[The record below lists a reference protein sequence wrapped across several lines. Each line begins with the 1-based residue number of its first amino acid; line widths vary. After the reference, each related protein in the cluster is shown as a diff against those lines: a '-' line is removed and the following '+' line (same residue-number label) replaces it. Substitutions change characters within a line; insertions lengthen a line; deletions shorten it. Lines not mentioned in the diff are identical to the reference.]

1 MGAMPAL
8 DHVDLATSIVQL
20 RHAIVRTR
28 DSESRAALREVEV
41 RLRRALGPTI
51 PKKKAAAVLG
61 ISVTAL
67 DRWVDRGFLPVVERP
82 GSSRH
87 ELESRP
93 FLELAAEVHRLK
105 VAGVVTHGRVAPAV
119 KRLGWRPNAAGRRV
133 LRLDVAALPRPNI
146 SEQELLANFRTTTP
160 EQRLSEAAELSRFLV
175 PVSQSAERAA

>member
-1 MGAMPAL
+1 MPAV
-8 DHVDLATSIVQL
+8 DHADLATSIVQL
-20 RHAIVRTR
+20 RHAIVKTR
-28 DSESRAALREVEV
+28 DSEARAALREVEV

-93 FLELAAEVHRLK
+93 FLELAAQVARLRLD
-105 VAGVVTHGRVAPAV
+105 GVVTHGRVAPAV
-119 KRLGWRPNAAGRRV
+119 KRLGWKPLTAGRRI
-133 LRLDVAALPRPNI
+133 LRLDVAALPRPNVN
-146 SEQELLANFRTTTP
+146 EQELVANFRSTTP
-160 EQRLSEAAELSRFLV
+160 EQRVREAAELSRFLV
-175 PVSQSAERAA
+175 RSGESTERTA

>member
-1 MGAMPAL
+1 MPAL
-8 DHVDLATSIVQL
+8 DHADLATSIVQL
-20 RHAIVRTR
+20 RYAIVKTR
-28 DSESRAALREVEV
+28 DSEARTALREVEV

-93 FLELAAEVHRLK
+93 FLELAAQVARLRLD
-105 VAGVVTHGRVAPAV
+105 GVVTHGRVAPAV

-146 SEQELLANFRTTTP
+146 SAEELLANFSSTTP
-160 EQRLSEAAELSRFLV
+160 EQRVREAAELSRFLV
-175 PVSQSAERAA
+175 PPGESIGRAV

>member
-1 MGAMPAL
+1 MPAL
-8 DHVDLATSIVQL
+8 DHADLATSIVQL
-20 RHAIVRTR
+20 RHAIVKTR
-28 DSESRAALREVEV
+28 DSEVRAALREVEV

-67 DRWVDRGFLPVVERP
+67 DRWVERGFLPVVERP

-93 FLELAAEVHRLK
+93 FLELAAQVARLRLDGA
-105 VAGVVTHGRVAPAV
+105 VARGRVAPAV
-119 KRLGWRPNAAGRRV
+119 ERLGWTPMTGGRRV

-146 SEQELLANFRTTTP
+146 TEQELVANFRSTTP
-160 EQRLSEAAELSRFLV
+160 EQRVREAAELSRFLV
-175 PVSQSAERAA
+175 RPGASTERAA

>member
-1 MGAMPAL
+1 VPAL
-8 DHVDLATSIVQL
+8 DHADLATSIVQL
-20 RHAIVRTR
+20 RHAIVKTR
-28 DSESRAALREVEV
+28 DSEARAALREVEV

-93 FLELAAEVHRLK
+93 FLELAAQVARLRLD
-105 VAGVVTHGRVAPAV
+105 AAITHGRVAPAV
-119 KRLGWRPNAAGRRV
+119 KRLGWKPITAGRRV
-133 LRLDVAALPRPNI
+133 LRLDVASLPRPNVT
-146 SEQELLANFRTTTP
+146 EQQLVANFRSTTP
-160 EQRLSEAAELSRFLV
+160 EQRVREAAELSGFLV
-175 PVSQSAERAA
+175 RAAECTERAT